1 MISAPILQ
9 RGEVWRVSL
18 DPTRGAEMQKTR
30 PAVVLSAPAL
40 GRASLRLIVPLIGWQ
55 EHFTAWP
62 WMIEIAPD
70 AANGLSKSSAAD
82 ASQIRAVDALRFGSR
97 LGTLAS
103 DDLESIAAAVAL
115 CIGYAPPMS

>member
-1 MISAPILQ
+1 MIDAPAPQ

-30 PAVVLSAPAL
+30 PTVVLSAPAL
-40 GRASLRLIVPLIGWQ
+40 GRASLRLIVPTIGWQ

-62 WMIEIAPD
+62 WVIEIASD
-70 AANGLSKSSAAD
+70 TTNGLSKSSAAD

-97 LGTLAS
+97 LGALAS

-115 CIGYAPPMS
+115 CVGYTPPMS